1 MQGSLFTPMALA
13 MAVFAATGIV
23 DSAVSPAEAFSSTSS
38 SMLPTRTSPQSTKR
52 TPTSVFV
59 SRSNEGNE
67 KETKREGGEE
77 SEEEFQRRMAVVRS
91 LQMSFYGKDAS
102 KEETTENGNSESD
115 DSSKSSSSGF
125 GAPELDPPTGKISN
139 LPLFRAAW
147 YELPGRSNVLII
159 RDPIYTNMFERMF
172 YTHNNNNVAIGSES
186 TNTTRNNSKMTP
198 WVFGHLYTPKEKKKD
213 KKMKKALSKTS
224 SNHRTRKLLA
234 WNETNRNA
242 GTMVSALSSPAV
254 LGTLMYVRDYRR
266 LKDGRILAL
275 VQAAEKF
282 VVDEVQQ
289 SLPYAIADVK
299 ILPDVEELGLKETT
313 GVENSSADMAEDSSE
328 GGLPSSVYSC
338 DENDEDE
345 RFLVNCLRA
354 EEGTSA
360 GPARARAIFES
371 IHSYHHYECDPQQRL
386 DGIPNK
392 SDLGIIDVTHDAI
405 SKALPY
411 CRFSNITETL
421 PKSYEVRT
429 EEIVFP
435 PQPSSPSLEFQ
446 LLRRG
451 ITKIPPSDRRFSYN
465 TEPTYSSSSV
475 DEGGN
480 SVEASRA
487 WTTDELEYELWLVLD
502 YFSAAT
508 KKPVSPVLLAL
519 MPSEEQMPK
528 AWPSGFRLKDMLEEH
543 RCKNPQAVSSCIS
556 SNNIVYPN
564 QRRQRRFSFSAAHLL
579 ESVLPIS
586 EGSSNHQEGI
596 YSDNFR
602 NGGRRCAPKSDKNT
616 GTFEVEEIQELRALL
631 LSIPS
636 TRQRLRV
643 VLETFHRWRLYQECD
658 EFA

>member
-1 MQGSLFTPMALA
+1 MISLMISLALA
-13 MAVFAATGIV
+13 LLAVTGMI
-23 DSAVSPAEAFSSTSS
+23 SSTLSPAEAFCASTILSRTVEFS
-38 SMLPTRTSPQSTKR
+38 TRST
-52 TPTSVFV
+52 TTVSV
-59 SRSNEGNE
+59 SQSNEGNE

-91 LQMSFYGKDAS
+91 LQMSFYGEDAL
-102 KEETTENGNSESD
+102 KEETSSNGKSED
-115 DSSKSSSSGF
+115 EGSSSTSSSPYGL
-125 GAPELDPPTGKISN
+125 PELDVQTGRIKN
-139 LPLFRAAW
+139 LSLFRAAW

-159 RDPIYTNMFERMF
+159 RDPVYTNMFERMF
-172 YTHNNNNVAIGSES
+172 YTVNNDDNDSENIEPTSNN
-186 TNTTRNNSKMTP
+186 KMTP
-198 WVFGHLYTPKEKKKD
+198 WVFGHVYTPRVKKD
-213 KKMKKALSKTS
+213 KKSKKTLPKKTNAS
-224 SNHRTRKLLA
+224 RQFLA
-234 WNETNRNA
+234 WNETNRNVDTTA
-242 GTMVSALSSPAV
+242 SALSSPAV

-282 VVDEVQQ
+282 VVDEIRQ

-299 ILPDVEELGLKETT
+299 ILPDVEELGLEETS
-313 GVENSSADMAEDSSE
+313 GVDASKAETIGENSDEDSSST
-328 GGLPSSVYSC
+328 LPSSVYSC

-354 EEGTSA
+354 DEGTSV
-360 GPARARAIFES
+360 GPARARATFES

-386 DGIPNK
+386 DGIPQK
-392 SDLGIIDVTHDAI
+392 SDLGIIDITHDAI

-411 CRFSNITETL
+411 CRFSNTTEPLTRL
-421 PKSYEVRT
+421 KELT
-429 EEIVFP
+429 WEEKAKP
-435 PQPSSPSLEFQ
+435 MKESTTPSPSLEFQ

-465 TEPTYSSSSV
+465 TEPTYEGNEAIELSS
-475 DEGGN
+475 
-480 SVEASRA
+480 RP

-508 KKPVSPVLLAL
+508 KKPISPILLAL
-519 MPSEEQMPK
+519 LPSEDQMPK
-528 AWPSGFRLKDMLEEH
+528 AWPSNFRLKDMLEEH
-543 RCKNPQAVSSCIS
+543 RRKNPQTMSRSSS
-556 SNNIVYPN
+556 DTMYPN

-586 EGSSNHQEGI
+586 EGSSSSNHAEGI

-602 NGGRRCAPKSDKNT
+602 NGGRRCAPQSSDKT
-616 GTFEVEEIQELRALL
+616 GTFGVDEIQELRSLL

-643 VLETFHRWRLYQECD
+643 VLETFHRWRLYQESD